1 MNKKRKV
8 IISIAIVGILIF
20 GIFRVVKLEKNNKEI
35 YFETVS
41 SLEAV
46 SLIVPH
52 HLVAEKLIDEAFVKI
67 AEKNKN
73 AKIERVILISP
84 NHFNLGNGWVIASDK
99 NWETKNGQIEA
110 DAISLEKIKNIE
122 GVNVEK
128 EAFQK
133 EHGIENILPFVAK
146 YFSGAKVIP
155 LMIKDGFPLEKS
167 ENLAGELARNF
178 PQNTLVILSSDFS
191 HELEKNIAELHNQKT
206 IEVIE
211 NKEYEKMGNLDTDCA
226 PGLVIATKYSQ
237 NLEYENFQLLGDSNS
252 SEIYGK
258 NFIGET
264 TSYITGFFS
273 KEKQINQNKTTQ
285 LMFFGD
291 WMLDRNNRTL
301 AERHSAVWLS
311 EKLRRIFW
319 SQDENILNLEGTITN
334 NPSVSVGTNETQKGH
349 FIFTFSPEKTKSF
362 LSENRIGM
370 VSLGNN
376 HSLNFGKEGM
386 VETKNNLKNF
396 GVEYF
401 GDPTDKNS
409 FISKEINGEKIGF
422 VNFNQF
428 SAISLEKTIENIK
441 NLKKENNF
449 VIVYTHWG
457 QEYQL
462 KQNNAQ
468 ENLAHLFI
476 DNGADLIVG
485 SHPHVVQPL
494 EIYKNKAILY
504 SLGNFVFDQYFSED
518 VKNRLAVAVAISKE
532 KTEFVLEPLY
542 TQKNGQIVLSD
553 ETKRKE
559 LLDRIA
565 ENSTVSDD
573 TKNAIKLGHFSIEN
587 N

>member
-8 IISIAIVGILIF
+8 IISIAVVGILFF

-67 AEKNKN
+67 TEKNKK
-73 AKIERVILISP
+73 AKIERIILISP
-84 NHFNLGNGWVIASDK
+84 NHFNLGRGWVIASDK
-99 NWETKNGQIEA
+99 IWETKNGQIEA
-110 DAISLEKIKNIE
+110 DAIGLEKIRNTE

-167 ENLAGELARNF
+167 KNLAGELARNF
-178 PQNTLVILSSDFS
+178 PENTLVILSSDFS
-191 HELEKNIAELHNQKT
+191 HELEKNMAEFHNQKT

-211 NKEYEKMGNLDTDCA
+211 NKEYEKIGNLDTDCA
-226 PGLVIATKYSQ
+226 PGLVIANKYSQ
-237 NLEYENFQLLGDSNS
+237 DLGYENFELIDDSNS

-264 TSYITGFFS
+264 TSYITGIFS
-273 KEKQINQNKTTQ
+273 KGKQINQNKTTH

-301 AERHSAVWLS
+301 AEKNSAIWLS

-319 SQDENILNLEGTITN
+319 SQDENIFNLEGAITD
-334 NPSVSVGTNETQKGH
+334 NPSTSVGTNETQKGH
-349 FIFTFSPEKTKSF
+349 FSFTFSPEKTKSF
-362 LSENRIGM
+362 LLENKIGL

-376 HSLNFGKEGM
+376 HSLNFGKEGL
-386 VETKNNLKNF
+386 EQTKNNLKNY

-401 GDPTDKNS
+401 GDPIDENS

-441 NLKKENNF
+441 KLKKENNF

-462 KQNNAQ
+462 K
-468 ENLAHLFI
+468 ENEKQRVLAHHFV
-476 DNGADLIVG
+476 DSGADLIIG

-494 EIYKNKAILY
+494 EIYKSKAIFY
-504 SLGNFVFDQYFSED
+504 SLGNFVFDQYFSQD

-542 TQKNGQIVLSD
+542 TEINGQVFLSN
-553 ETKRKE
+553 EAKRKD

-565 ENSTVSDD
+565 ENSTVSNE